1 MHMGYAP
8 PPLQNTEE
16 QSLFLVAVPQP
27 QKGHFCDP
35 ASVRNCPL
43 EFWKKVH
50 FGGSFAKNR
59 WTMTFS
65 NGDFLQNSTLLSLV
79 DKVH

>member
-35 ASVRNCPL
+35 GL
-43 EFWKKVH
+43 EAK
-50 FGGSFAKNR
+50 GGWQLATPQ
-59 WTMTFS
+59 W
-65 NGDFLQNSTLLSLV
+65 
-79 DKVH
+79 